1 MLFMIAGSF
10 GQIRAISAH
19 DHALRPL
26 CLKLK

>member
-10 GQIRAISAH
+10 GRIRAETAR